1 MAFGATSGSETLTAD
16 GVVGIS
22 GKPVR
27 IFSIYWVKEA
37 GAETMVVRSGTSA
50 SGDIIIEQVST
61 ANDGNFLDLGGE
73 GILFPSGA
81 FYDEGTAITSAT
93 FTFRTEV

>member
-1 MAFGATSGSETLTAD
+1 MAFGATSGSVTFTAD
-16 GVVGIS
+16 SVIGTS

-27 IFSIYWVKEA
+27 IFSIYWIKEA
-37 GAETMVVRSGTSA
+37 GAEPMVVRSGTSA
-50 SGDIIIEQVST
+50 SDTIIIESVST
-61 ANDGNFLDLGGE
+61 ANDGNLLDFGPE

-93 FTFRTEV
+93 FTFRTEA